1 MEQAFEHIELFEAY
15 QSNSLN
21 DKEILAFE
29 ARLSYDQEFSDE
41 FSRFKKL
48 EEGIRQHYRNEL
60 KNKFNE
66 IDKELENEIALP
78 PKSNV
83 RKLYWATSAVAA
95 SLIIGLLLFNFYDSE
110 NKYSQLAQQYWS
122 IEEGLPVKMS
132 TKGIYDDA
140 MNAFKQKKWEEAEN
154 LLLNISSDTA
164 NYYLGIVNY
173 EQKNLNKTVEYFKII
188 PETSFW
194 FEHSE
199 FKLALSYLE
208 MEQVDK
214 AKILL
219 NKIANNNSL
228 YSMQSYS
235 ILKEL

>member
-1 MEQAFEHIELFEAY
+1 MGQAFEHIELFEAY

-21 DKEILAFE
+21 DKEILEFE

-41 FSRFKKL
+41 FSLYKNL

-66 IDKELENEIALP
+66 IDKELENEILP
-78 PKSNV
+78 TANSNV
-83 RKLYWATSAVAA
+83 RKLYWLTSAVAA
-95 SLIIGLLLFNFYDSE
+95 SLIIGILLFNFYDSE
-110 NKYSQLAQQYWS
+110 NKHSQLAQQYWS

-140 MNAFKQKKWEEAEN
+140 MNAYKQEKWEEAEN
-154 LLLNISSDTA
+154 LLLKINSDTA
-164 NYYLGIVNY
+164 YYYLGIVNY
-173 EQKNLNKTVEYFKII
+173 EQKELNKTVEYFSII

-194 FEHSE
+194 FEQSE
-199 FKLALSYLE
+199 FRLALTYLK

-214 AKILL
+214 AKNML

-228 YSMQSYS
+228 YSKQTAT